1 MKIFKKII
9 KITLASILVICLLL
23 VSVPLLFK
31 NKIKIKVLETID
43 QNINAKVNFSDIGFS
58 TFKNFPRFTVTL
70 RDACVTGVDD
80 FEGDTLISAK
90 EIGVSFNVYKL
101 IKGNNLDIHSI
112 RLDEPF
118 IYARVLANGKANYN
132 IVKPDTSHSTKNKVQ
147 IGIDKWAIHNGR
159 IIYDDKLQKTY
170 LEVGGL
176 NHNGK
181 GDFKQE
187 ISDLNI
193 ITQVS
198 ELTLIYGGVKYLN
211 KKAFDA
217 DLILEMNFKEK
228 KFTFKDHSFQL
239 GTFKLGFSGFFKLLE
254 TGYQTDITFE
264 VKETSFKNLLSLL
277 PGIYQKDMAGITTK
291 GEFACAGFVK
301 GIYDAKT
308 HKVPTFHI
316 DLKVEDASFKYSHL
330 PKAIENI
337 NFQLIADNP
346 DGISGH
352 GTFNLK
358 TFHIEIDKK
367 PIHGSIF
374 INRQNGLYVKADIKL
389 KTDLAELEN
398 IYPVKDLV
406 LKGVLSSEIKMD
418 GNYSDSLKL
427 FPKVDAFLL
436 LENGYVKSK
445 ESPIALDS
453 IHLDSEVS
461 NGTGQIADTRI
472 SLNKI
477 TFLLD
482 SEPFTMS
489 GIISNLKDY
498 DYKLKMVGLLDLG
511 KLTHIYPVPNTSLRG
526 TLDFNYTTEGSLSK
540 LEAKQYDQLKTEGT
554 LEVKNL
560 SYKSTDV
567 KFPIHLDDA
576 FFKFTPDKIVLK
588 RFTAEFG
595 KSNVTLKGHLRNYIP
610 WLLKHDTP
618 INGDL
623 TMTCDTI
630 DLNQWF
636 PQSVAAPPDASVIGA
651 STSSS
656 PTNASGKTPK
666 ADSAAIKAKARQM
679 QVLVIP
685 KNLNFIIHSDF
696 GLVNF
701 GKMEI
706 VNLTGGL
713 KIANGILTLDETGF
727 NSMDSKFLLSGD
739 YNTTDIKHPTFD
751 LAIGIE
757 KLDINKAYQMFIND
771 KATAPAKGNFSTN
784 YNLKGDLNPDFTPI
798 YSSLIGGGK
807 IIIDSVSMKGMKLM
821 NHVNKVSKKT
831 EFKDPDLTDIVMETE
846 IKGGKVFIKPFTFK
860 VSKYLTEV
868 EGWQSFDDKMEYL
881 IKMSVPPFNRIK
893 IPISIM
899 GTSDK
904 PVIKMGNDF
913 KDGDFEKL

>member
-1 MKIFKKII
+1 MKILKKTLKWFLISII
-9 KITLASILVICLLL
+9 ALCLIMALV
-23 VSVPLLFK
+23 PYLFR
-31 NKIKIKVLETID
+31 NKIKARILAGID
-43 QNINAKVNFSDIGFS
+43 QNINARVNFSTLGLS
-58 TFKNFPRFTVTL
+58 AFKNFPRFTVTL
-70 RDACVTGVDD
+70 KDACVTGFDD
-80 FEGDTLISAK
+80 FQGDTLIAAK
-90 EIGVSFNVYKL
+90 EISVSFNLYKL
-101 IKGNNLDIHSI
+101 INGKNVEIKTISLEDP
-112 RLDEPF
+112 L
-118 IYARVLANGKANYN
+118 IYARILADGKANYN
-132 IVKPDTSHSTKNKVQ
+132 IVKPDTSAESKSPKNKIQ
-147 IGIDKWAIHNGR
+147 IAIHKWTIHNGR
-159 IIYDDKLQKTY
+159 IVYDDKLQKTFI
-170 LEVGGL
+170 EVRGL
-176 NHNGK
+176 DHKGS
-181 GDFKQE
+181 GDFEQE
-187 ISDLNI
+187 VSDLDLS
-193 ITQVS
+193 TRVS
-198 ELTLIYGGVKYLN
+198 ELTLIYNGITYLN
-211 KKAFDA
+211 RKSFDA
-217 DLILEMNFKEK
+217 NLVLEMNFKEN
-228 KFTFKDHSFQL
+228 KFTFKDHAFQV
-239 GTFKLGFSGFFKLLE
+239 GDFKLGFAGFFKLLE
-254 TGYQTDITFE
+254 HGYQTDISFE

-277 PGIYQKDMAGITTK
+277 PGVYQKDMAGITTK
-291 GEFACAGFVK
+291 GEFSCAGFIK
-301 GIYDAKT
+301 GDYNAT
-308 HKVPTFHI
+308 AHKVPTFHI
-316 DLKVEDASFKYSHL
+316 DLKVENASFKYSHL
-330 PKAIENI
+330 PKAVENI
-337 NFQLIADNP
+337 NFRLIADNP
-346 DGISGH
+346 DGIAGH
-352 GTFNLK
+352 GTFNLQ

-389 KTDLAELEN
+389 KTDLAEIEN
-398 IYPVKDLV
+398 IYPVNGLV
-406 LKGVLSSEIKMD
+406 LKGVLSSEIKID

-427 FPKVDAFLL
+427 FPKVDAFVL
-436 LENGYVKSK
+436 LENGYIKSK

-482 SEPFTMS
+482 SEPFQMS
-489 GIISNLKDY
+489 GLISNLKDY
-498 DYKLKMVGLLDLG
+498 DYKLKIIGLLDLG
-511 KLTHIYPVPNTSLRG
+511 KLARVYPIPNTSLKG
-526 TLDFNYTTEGSLSK
+526 TLDFDYTTEGSLSK
-540 LEAKQYDQLKTEGT
+540 LEALQYDLLKTEGT

-560 SYKSTDV
+560 SYKSKDV

-576 FFKFTPDKIVLK
+576 FFKFTPDKIILK

-610 WLLKHDTP
+610 WLLKHDAP

-636 PQSVAAPPDASVIGA
+636 PQSVAAPPAA
-651 STSSS
+651 PASS
-656 PTNASGKTPK
+656 PAAVSAKSAK
-666 ADSAAIKAKARQM
+666 VDSAALKAKAAQM
-679 QVLVIP
+679 QVLMIP

-696 GLVNF
+696 KLVNF

-739 YNTTDIKHPTFD
+739 YNTTDLKHPTFD

-798 YSSLIGGGK
+798 YSSLTGGGK

-821 NHVNKVSKKT
+821 NHVNKASKKN

-868 EGWQSFDDKMEYL
+868 EGWQSFDDQMEYL
-881 IKMSVPPFNRIK
+881 IKMSVPPFNRLK
-893 IPISIM
+893 IPISIK

-904 PVIKMGNDF
+904 PIIKMGNDF